1 MSIFKE
7 HKTSADRSASDR
19 RRHKQKIEKAIRE
32 GVHHVIADESI
43 IGQDGKKKIRIPV
56 RGIKEYR
63 FVYGE
68 NQKNQRVGS
77 AQGKNIARGQQIGT
91 GQQQKKKPG
100 DKAGNEQGVEY
111 YDVEITLD
119 ELAAYLFDSLELPD
133 LERKQVQKILEQK
146 MQRHGYRSDGIR
158 PRLDKKQ
165 TIKKKLK
172 RKAAAKRV
180 GSHTG
185 DEDERFPFHK
195 DDLRYRHIKPVTKET
210 SSAVIFFMMDIS
222 GSMGQ
227 QKKFLAR
234 SFFFLLYQF
243 IRYRYEN
250 VELVFI
256 AHDTSAYEVNEKQF
270 FSRGNGGGTIV
281 SSALEMT
288 LDIIEKRFNPESWN
302 IYAFHCSD
310 GDNWPSDFDKSIHL
324 SERIRD
330 LSQMYCYSQIVPEED
345 QVRWSRDD
353 EHTLAGIYEPLVRSN
368 FKIVKISKSEDI
380 WPAFKTLFGGKLG
393 V

>member
-32 GVHHVIADESI
+32 GVHHIVADESI

-68 NQKNQRVGS
+68 NSKNKRVGN
-77 AQGKNIARGQQIGT
+77 AQGKNIGRGQQIGT
-91 GQQQKKKPG
+91 NKPEPGPGQG
-100 DKAGNEQGVEY
+100 AGSEQGVEY

-133 LERKQVQKILEQK
+133 LDRKHIQKILEKK

-165 TIKKKLK
+165 SVKKKLK

-180 GSHTG
+180 GTHSE

-195 DDLRYRHIKPVTKET
+195 NDLRYRHIRPVTKET
-210 SSAVIFFMMDIS
+210 SSAVIFFIMDIS

-243 IRYRYEN
+243 IRYRYES
-250 VELVFI
+250 VDLVFI
-256 AHDTSAYEVNEKQF
+256 AHDTLAYEVNEQQF
-270 FSRGNGGGTIV
+270 FTRGQGGGTIV
-281 SSALEMT
+281 SSALEML
-288 LDIIEKRFNPESWN
+288 LDIVEKRYNPESWN

-310 GDNWPSDFDKSIHL
+310 GDNWPSDMDKSIHL

-345 QVRWSRDD
+345 SVRWSRDD
-353 EHTLAGIYEPLVRSN
+353 EMTLASVYIPLERSN
-368 FKIVKISKSEDI
+368 FKIVKIQKNSDI

>member
-32 GVHHVIADESI
+32 GVHHIVADESI

-63 FVYGE
+63 FIYGE
-68 NQKNQRVGS
+68 NSKNRRVGN
-77 AQGKNIARGQQIGT
+77 AQGKNIGRGQQIGT
-91 GQQQKKKPG
+91 NKPQRQKPEG
-100 DKAGNEQGVEY
+100 AGNEQGVEY
-111 YDVEITLD
+111 YEVEITLD

-133 LERKQVQKILEQK
+133 LERKHIQKILEK
-146 MQRHGYRSDGIR
+146 KLQRHGYRSDGIR

-165 TIKKKLK
+165 SIKKKLK
-172 RKAAAKRV
+172 RKATSKRI
-180 GSHTG
+180 GTY
-185 DEDERFPFHK
+185 DEEEDERFPFHK
-195 DDLRYRHIKPVTKET
+195 DDLRYRHIKPVIKET
-210 SSAVIFFMMDIS
+210 SSAVIFFVMDIS

-227 QKKFLAR
+227 GKKFLAR

-256 AHDTSAYEVNEKQF
+256 AHDTHAYEVNEQQF
-270 FSRGNGGGTIV
+270 FTRGQGGGTIV
-281 SSALEMT
+281 SSALEML
-288 LDIIEKRFNPESWN
+288 LDVVEKRYNPAAWN

-310 GDNWPSDFDKSIHL
+310 GDNWPSDMEKSAQL
-324 SERIRD
+324 SEQIRD
-330 LSQMYCYSQIVPEED
+330 ISQMYCYSQIVPEED
-345 QVRWSRDD
+345 RMRWLREEDA
-353 EHTLAGIYEPLVRSN
+353 TLAGNYAHLESQN
-368 FKIVKISKSEDI
+368 FKIVNIQKSSDI
-380 WPAFKTLFGGKLG
+380 WPAFKELFGGKLG

>member
-32 GVHHVIADESI
+32 GVHHIVADESI

-68 NQKNQRVGS
+68 NPKNKRVGN
-77 AQGKNIARGQQIGT
+77 AQGKNIGRGQQIGT
-91 GQQQKKKPG
+91 NKPQPGQGQ
-100 DKAGNEQGVEY
+100 KAGSEQGVEY

-133 LERKQVQKILEQK
+133 LERKHIQKILEKK

-165 TIKKKLK
+165 SIKKKLK

-180 GSHTG
+180 GTHNE

-195 DDLRYRHIKPVTKET
+195 NDLRYRHIKPVTKET
-210 SSAVIFFMMDIS
+210 SSAVIFFVMDIS

-243 IRYRYEN
+243 IRYRYES
-250 VELVFI
+250 VDLVFI
-256 AHDTSAYEVNEKQF
+256 AHDTHAYEVNEQQF
-270 FSRGNGGGTIV
+270 FTRGQGGGTIV
-281 SSALEMT
+281 SSALEMV
-288 LDIIEKRFNPESWN
+288 LDVVEKRYNPESWN

-310 GDNWPSDFDKSIHL
+310 GDNWPSDMEKSIYL

-345 QVRWSRDD
+345 TVRWIRDD
-353 EHTLAGIYEPLVRSN
+353 EQTLAGVYAPLERPN
-368 FKIVKISKSEDI
+368 FKIVKIQKNSDI

>member
-32 GVHHVIADESI
+32 GVHHIVADESI

-68 NQKNQRVGS
+68 NSKNKRVGN
-77 AQGKNIARGQQIGT
+77 AQGKNIGRGQQIGT
-91 GQQQKKKPG
+91 NKPEPGQG
-100 DKAGNEQGVEY
+100 ERAGSEQGVEY

-133 LERKQVQKILEQK
+133 LEQKHIQKILEKK

-165 TIKKKLK
+165 SIKKKLK

-180 GSHTG
+180 GTYDE

-195 DDLRYRHIKPVTKET
+195 DDLRYRHIRPVIKET
-210 SSAVIFFMMDIS
+210 SNAVIFFVMDIS

-243 IRYRYEN
+243 IRYRYES
-250 VELVFI
+250 VDLVFI
-256 AHDTSAYEVNEKQF
+256 AHDTLAYEVNEQQF
-270 FSRGNGGGTIV
+270 FTRGQGGGTIV
-281 SSALEMT
+281 SSALEML
-288 LDIIEKRFNPESWN
+288 LDVVEKRYNPEAWN

-310 GDNWPSDFDKSIHL
+310 GDNWPSDMDKSIHL

-345 QVRWSRDD
+345 SVRWVRDD
-353 EHTLAGIYEPLVRSN
+353 ELTLAGVYIPLERPN
-368 FKIVKISKSEDI
+368 FKIVKIQKNSDI